1 MCGRIALYTEPE
13 RLSRVFD
20 AALAAGV
27 DAGDLP
33 RFNVGPTTEI
43 FGIIDTGSPADTAG
57 SRQRVLDRFRWGLI
71 PWWSKEATSGGRL
84 FNARA
89 ESVST
94 KAAFRDAFR
103 LRRAIIPADG
113 FFEWH
118 KEHQRKEHRESESR
132 PGEKSQPY
140 FFTRADGQ
148 PLALAGLWEVWRD
161 PLGPD
166 ARSAWIT
173 SCAII
178 TTAAGPD
185 VASVHDRM
193 PVILE
198 QEAIEPWLDPSEDL
212 EVLEA
217 LMQPAPAGTLAH
229 HPVDRR
235 VGNVANDEP
244 GLLAPVDV
252 DEDDVVP
259 LPASAPTLFD

>member
-20 AALAAGV
+20 AAMAAGV

-43 FGIIDTGSPADTAG
+43 FGIIDAGSPPDTAG
-57 SRQRVLDRFRWGLI
+57 SRERLLDRFRWGLI
-71 PWWSKEATSGGRL
+71 PWWSTEATSGGRL

-103 LRRAIIPADG
+103 LRRAVIPADG
-113 FFEWH
+113 FFEW
-118 KEHQRKEHRESESR
+118 RKERDGSGVR
-132 PGEKSQPY
+132 PGGKSQPY
-140 FFTRADGQ
+140 FFTREDGQ

-166 ARSAWIT
+166 DRSAWIT

-178 TTAAGPD
+178 TTTAGPD
-185 VASVHDRM
+185 VASVHERM

-198 QEAIEPWLDPSEDL
+198 REAIEAWLDPSEDV

-229 HPVDRR
+229 HAVDRR

-259 LPASAPTLFD
+259 LPVSAPTLFD

>member
-1 MCGRIALYTEPE
+1 MCGRIALYSEPD

-20 AALAAGV
+20 AALVAGV
-27 DAGDLP
+27 DRDDLP

-43 FGIIDTGSPADTAG
+43 LGIVGDGGPPDTAG
-57 SRQRVLDRFRWGLI
+57 SPGRLLDRFRWGLV
-71 PWWSKEATSGGRL
+71 PSWSTEASSGGRL

-89 ESVST
+89 ESVSG
-94 KAAFRDAFR
+94 KASFREAFRR
-103 LRRAIIPADG
+103 RRAVIPADG

-118 KEHQRKEHRESESR
+118 KRQDG
-132 PGEKSQPY
+132 PGQPH

-166 ARSAWIT
+166 DRSAWVR

-178 TTAAGPD
+178 TTTAGPD
-185 VASVHDRM
+185 VAPVHERM
-193 PVILE
+193 PVVLE
-198 QEAIEPWLDPSEDL
+198 PAAIDAWLDPTEDP
-212 EVLEA
+212 EVLRS
-217 LMQPAPAGTLAH
+217 LMQPAPAGTLVH
-229 HPVDRR
+229 HRVDQR

-244 GLLAPVDV
+244 GLIAPVEA
-252 DEDDVVP
+252 DEEDVVP

>member
-1 MCGRIALYTEPE
+1 MCGRIALYSEPE
-13 RLSRVFD
+13 RLSRVFE

-27 DAGDLP
+27 DSGDPP

-43 FGIIDTGSPADTAG
+43 FGIVDGGSPPDTAG

-71 PWWSKEATSGGRL
+71 PSWSKDATSGGRL

-89 ESVST
+89 ESVSS
-94 KAAFRDAFR
+94 KASFREAFRS
-103 LRRAIIPADG
+103 RRAVIPADG

-118 KEHQRKEHRESESR
+118 KG
-132 PGEKSQPY
+132 PGGRSQPH
-140 FFTRADGQ
+140 FFSRADGQ

-161 PLGPD
+161 PIGD
-166 ARSAWIT
+166 DDRSAWIT

-185 VASVHDRM
+185 VAPVHERM

-198 QEAIEPWLDPSEDL
+198 PEAIDAWLDPTEDAEL
-212 EVLEA
+212 LEA
-217 LMQPAPAGTLAH
+217 LMQPAPAGTLVH

-244 GLLAPVDV
+244 GLIAPVDV
-252 DEDDVVP
+252 DEEEVVP
-259 LPASAPTLFD
+259 VPVTTPTLFD